1 MGPLLTSMYSAV
13 LGITSLQ
20 GARMVRATAA
30 VVLVCLVA
38 VGVCAYVA
46 WSQMQPPDLS
56 QQEAALEQLIKEKA
70 DAALAGDGAALA
82 DLMDDPSV
90 VLWAA
95 WRGESLAKAVDD
107 EARQAIAASSPQ
119 YIPPPQLGVT
129 VESVDVTMLG
139 PSGAMAV
146 MTCKMPQFEEPV
158 PAVGLMLLK
167 RGEEWKIS
175 AFMIPKA

>member
-1 MGPLLTSMYSAV
+1 
-13 LGITSLQ
+13 
-20 GARMVRATAA
+20 MVRTIRRRVAAA
-30 VVLVCLVA
+30 VTLVCLVA
-38 VGVCAYVA
+38 LSVCAYVA

-95 WRGESLAKAVDD
+95 WQGECLAKAVEDGD
-107 EARQAIAASSPQ
+107 RTAIAASSPQ
-119 YIPPPQLGVT
+119 FIPPPELGVT
-129 VESVDVTMLG
+129 IEAVDVTMLG
-139 PSGAMAV
+139 PSGAVAV

-158 PAVGLMLLK
+158 PAVGIMLLK
-167 RGEEWKIS
+167 RGTEWKIS
-175 AFMIPKA
+175 AFMIPK